1 MPDFL
6 GSVAVALV
14 ADLSQLNPGFAR
26 ALSDAQ
32 KAGEGVSRAF
42 GQGTASTGRSL
53 MESTYRLRSM
63 VFMARDFADTWSAVS
78 GMQISA
84 EFERSLRFLERIDGS
99 ATNASAA
106 FQKLLGM
113 ANASSYDAAE
123 VLDLGVR
130 NAGRL
135 GSALEGARRTSQ
147 VLDLATVAGV
157 RRGNFDRFN
166 VNLDQMF
173 NKEQGRVNMVDVR
186 QMLNAAPLLVN
197 EIAKARGVSNA
208 QASKDV
214 YGLTGPQMKDLLLGI
229 ADRNQGAAARAA
241 SADPFVAVANTGER
255 FRNSMA
261 STGALLNKVLLATLP
276 LLDGVAGGFEWINNK
291 TGGGAGLVMVLGLA
305 AGALGTT
312 VISTVRAVG
321 AIRTLIGA
329 IDRLAWAAGRASA
342 IRGTATVVGAAA
354 SGAGSFAGS
363 AAGSAAGT
371 VGGLLALRGTTS
383 LLARVAASRAAPLI
397 AGTAV
402 RGLLSAG
409 ASSAAGGAAAASGPV
424 GWIIAGT
431 VIAGMALAT
440 YLNAR
445 STERFRPQKAGISE
459 QVPREVFDRLASTME
474 RVASTMTDIK
484 VELIGGGSRGRNAMS
499 AYEKEW
505 AALHLMRTAQTGVG

>member
-14 ADLSQLNPGFAR
+14 ADPSQLNPGFAR

-53 MESTYRLRSM
+53 AEATYRLRSM
-63 VFMARDFADTWSAVS
+63 VFMARDFGETWSAVS

-99 ATNASAA
+99 ATNAAAA

-197 EIAKARGVSNA
+197 EIARFRGVTNQ
-208 QASKDV
+208 QAAKDV

-229 ADRNQGAAARAA
+229 ADRNQGAAAKAA

-261 STGALLNKVLLATLP
+261 STGALLNKVLLMTLP
-276 LLDGVAGGFEWINNK
+276 LLDGVATGFQWINEK
-291 TGGGAGLVMVLGLA
+291 TGGGAGLILVLGLA
-305 AGALGTT
+305 SGAIGATA
-312 VISTVRAVG
+312 ISTIRTIG

-329 IDRLAWAAGRASA
+329 LDRLSW
-342 IRGTATVVGAAA
+342 
-354 SGAGSFAGS
+354 
-363 AAGSAAGT
+363 
-371 VGGLLALRGTTS
+371 
-383 LLARVAASRAAPLI
+383 AASRASVVT
-397 AGTAV
+397 GTASV
-402 RGLLSAG
+402 VQGAAAG
-409 ASSAAGGAAAASGPV
+409 AGGAAAAGARGLLGGMAGGV
-424 GWIIAGT
+424 AVRGLIAG
-431 VIAGMALAT
+431 AGSAGGTAATGLAAT
-440 YLNAR
+440 MPWVLAGLVVAGLAVAAGPKIREGIDNFRRDKLGLYESTPRPGGNLSEKVPAEVLARLPSVLEKLN
-445 STERFRPQKAGISE
+445 STLEE
-459 QVPREVFDRLASTME
+459 
-474 RVASTMTDIK
+474 IK
-484 VELIGGGSRGRNAMS
+484 VELIGGGARGNSAMS
-499 AYEKEW
+499 AYEREW
-505 AALHLMRTAQTGVG
+505 AAYHLMRTAQTGVG